1 MKKIIGILIV
11 CTLIIT
17 ACFSRAQAGE
27 RIKKEPVFDIVTT
40 MGTIR
45 VKLYNDT
52 PLHRDNFVKL
62 VKKRFFDNIL
72 FHRVINGF
80 MIQAGD
86 PQTKNPDSDPALWGE
101 ADAGNY
107 TLPAEFRPNHTH
119 IKGALAAAREGDKQ
133 NPNKASSSSQFYI
146 VQNPE
151 HCRHLDG
158 SYTVFG
164 ETISGIDVVDK
175 IAEVATNKADC
186 PITPVRIIKIR
197 RVRGK

>member
-1 MKKIIGILIV
+1 MKKIIGIIAI
-11 CTLIIT
+11 CTLVIT
-17 ACFSRAQAGE
+17 TCFGNAQAQKKT
-27 RIKKEPVFDIVTT
+27 KKEPVFDIVTT

-52 PLHRDNFVKL
+52 PIHRDNFVKL
-62 VKKRFFDNIL
+62 VKKHFFDNIL

-86 PQTKNPDSDPALWGE
+86 SQTKNHDSDSTMWGNN
-101 ADAGNY
+101 DAGY

-119 IKGALAAAREGDKQ
+119 IKGALAAAREGDKV
-133 NPNKASSSSQFYI
+133 NPKKESSGSQFYI
-146 VQNPE
+146 VQNAGN
-151 HCRHLDG
+151 CKHLDG

-164 ETISGIDVVDK
+164 ETLSGIEVVDK
-175 IAEVATNKADC
+175 IAAVATNKADC
-186 PITPVRIIKIR
+186 PITPVRIIKMR

>member
-1 MKKIIGILIV
+1 MKKIIGIIAI
-11 CTLIIT
+11 CTLVIT
-17 ACFSRAQAGE
+17 ACFSQAQAGE
-27 RIKKEPVFDIVTT
+27 RTKKEPVFDIVTT

-62 VKKRFFDNIL
+62 VKKHFFDNIL

-86 PQTKNPDSDPALWGE
+86 PQTKNPDSDSTLWGSN
-101 ADAGNY
+101 DSGY

-119 IKGALAAAREGDKQ
+119 IKGALAAAREGDKV
-133 NPNKASSSSQFYI
+133 NPNKESSGSQFYI
-146 VQNPE
+146 VQNVE
-151 HCRHLDG
+151 HCKHLDG

-164 ETISGIDVVDK
+164 ETVSGLDVVDK
-175 IAEVATNKADC
+175 IAAVPTNKTDC